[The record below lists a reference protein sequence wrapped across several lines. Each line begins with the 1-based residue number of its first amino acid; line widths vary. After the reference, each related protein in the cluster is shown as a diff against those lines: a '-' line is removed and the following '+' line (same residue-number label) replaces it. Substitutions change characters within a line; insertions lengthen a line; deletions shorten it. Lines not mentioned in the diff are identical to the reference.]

1 MFVNVTT
8 TRGEAVAINV
18 ATVSYIGESRSGTV
32 IVLTD
37 GSSFNI
43 REDFEEV
50 VSSIEKAVS
59 AKTA

>member
-1 MFVNVTT
+1 M
-8 TRGEAVAINV
+8 AINV
-18 ATVSYIGESRSGTV
+18 ATVSYIGEPRSGTV

-43 REDFEEV
+43 RDDFKEV
-50 VSSIEKAVS
+50 VSAIEKAVS